1 VFGFCY
7 FFTAVLA
14 GPQFTYY
21 RYQQLL
27 SDNIYKVN
35 GKDKSST
42 TSCLVPVL
50 RCFFIGVL
58 FLALFNVFSIFLPTT
73 FLKSDEFYEQNLWE
87 RIIYAWLILKFVL
100 FRYLGVWM
108 IAEGSSILTGIG
120 FNGYT
125 KDGEARWDGVTNVN
139 PWGYVFATNHQQVI
153 DNFNINTNDWVKRY
167 VFKRMKFANNR
178 HISAGTA
185 LFFLAL
191 WHGFSIGYFICFAL
205 EFIYMEAER
214 RYQAV
219 TRKFVDSLQQENAGP
234 VAKAA
239 YNAYT
244 IFCWFA
250 RQILMHYAFVPFEL
264 KTVALT
270 HRYYASVYYFG
281 HILVGSV
288 FFIYPVLYPLVK
300 GKEP

>member
-1 VFGFCY
+1 
-7 FFTAVLA
+7 
-14 GPQFTYY
+14 
-21 RYQQLL
+21 
-27 SDNIYKVN
+27 
-35 GKDKSST
+35 
-42 TSCLVPVL
+42 
-50 RCFFIGVL
+50 
-58 FLALFNVFSIFLPTT
+58 
-73 FLKSDEFYEQNLWE
+73 
-87 RIIYAWLILKFVL
+87 
-100 FRYLGVWM
+100 M

-300 GKEP
+300 GKEPQKKE